1 MVLCD
6 GKAHTPAGDSY
17 LLAGFFF
24 GDTDGKESGGADYAS
39 MEQLQDEGRIA
50 LRDEP
55 VSQENFE
62 IASPA
67 IYERNGYLFIKRSFD
82 IVTSLFL
89 AVFLMIPMVIVALL
103 IRMDSPEALVR

>member
-1 MVLCD
+1 MLASFLEIRMV
-6 GKAHTPAGDSY
+6 KSQ
-17 LLAGFFF
+17 
-24 GDTDGKESGGADYAS
+24 GADYAS

-67 IYERNGYLFIKRSFD
+67 IFERNGYLFIKRSFD

-89 AVFLMIPMVIVALL
+89 AVLLMIPMVIVALL